1 MNEFKLGT
9 YIKKRREELGISQ
22 EELCEGLCAVS
33 SLSRIENN
41 QQDPSRNLTKSLLER
56 LGLPMDR
63 FIALWDQKSISI
75 GMLMREIRND
85 MVQYRRMRKEDQ
97 PLFREEIQKKL
108 SELEATAMQDDRSI
122 RQFLLATQA
131 VLGGTEGPY
140 NAKVRLAMELE
151 AIRLTCPRFDP
162 EDFRQGHYT
171 MNETRLINQIANSYS
186 EAGEK
191 KRAIDI
197 YRQLLWYIEKN
208 DKELAGYAGHFCLVA
223 QNYAIDLGTESYYS
237 DAIEIAEQGR
247 KVCIKYGD
255 FQFLPG
261 FLAIQGEC
269 YYFLGERAK
278 SKKLYLQAF
287 HVYNAFEDKTNR
299 EIICQEI
306 MKYFGIEISDGTTV
320 LF

>member
-9 YIKKRREELGISQ
+9 YIKKRREELKMSQ

-41 QQDPSRNLTKSLLER
+41 QQDPSRNLTKNLLER

-63 FIALWDQKSISI
+63 FIALWDQKSITLGS
-75 GMLMREIRND
+75 LMREIRND
-85 MVQYRRMRKEDQ
+85 MVQYRQQRKEGRL
-97 PLFREEIQKKL
+97 LFQDRILKKL
-108 SELEATAMQDDRSI
+108 AELETVSSPDDRSVQ
-122 RQFLLATQA
+122 QFLLANRA
-131 VLGGTEGPY
+131 VLGGAEGPY
-140 NAKVRLAMELE
+140 SVSVRLAMELE
-151 AIRLTCPRFDP
+151 AIRLTCPKFDP

-171 MNETRLINQIANSYS
+171 MDETRLINQIANSYS

-247 KVCIKYGD
+247 KVCLEYGNY
-255 FQFLPG
+255 QFLPG
-261 FLAIQGEC
+261 FLAIQAEC
-269 YYFLGERAK
+269 CYFLGENEK
-278 SKKLYLQAF
+278 SKKQYLQAF
-287 HVYNAFEDKTNR
+287 HVYDAFEDETNR
-299 EIICQEI
+299 EIIRQEI
-306 MKYFGIEISDGTTV
+306 KKYLAIEVSE
-320 LF
+320 